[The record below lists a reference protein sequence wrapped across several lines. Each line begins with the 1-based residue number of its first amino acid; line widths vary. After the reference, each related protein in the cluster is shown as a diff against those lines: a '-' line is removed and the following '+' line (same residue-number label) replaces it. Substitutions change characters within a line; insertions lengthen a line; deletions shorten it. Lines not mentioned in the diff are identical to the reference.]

1 MLKIRSSQIGKIMT
15 NPKSK
20 KETLSSITK
29 EYLKDLII
37 EQKFGKRKT
46 IDSKYFDKGNIVESD
61 GISLCNEV
69 MQTDFLY
76 KNHES
81 FENDYIT
88 GTPDVNTIFTLLD
101 IKSNWDA
108 FTYFKVFFNE
118 KISNKTK
125 TKIPKDDYFYQLQGY
140 MWLTG
145 KSKAYLCYCLLDT
158 PEQMIE
164 DEIRREHWKHK
175 AIDEDPKIREYVE
188 NNHTFG
194 NIPAEL
200 RVKTFEID
208 FDPEII
214 EQIKA
219 RIKDCREYYDELNE
233 LLTIKDI
240 QDA

>member
-1 MLKIRSSQIGKIMT
+1 MYKTRCSSIGLIMT
-15 NPKSK
+15 NPRSK
-20 KETLSSITK
+20 KEKLSQTTK
-29 EYLKDLII
+29 NHIKEII
-37 EQKFGKRKT
+37 IQDKFGKYK
-46 IDSKYFDKGNIVESD
+46 DFWSKYTSKGNEVEED
-61 GISLCNEV
+61 GIQLCNEV
-69 MQTDFLY
+69 LDFDFLY

-81 FENDYIT
+81 FENDWIK
-88 GTPDVNTIFTLLD
+88 GTPDVNTNETLID
-101 IKSNWDA
+101 IKSSFDA
-108 FTYFKVFFNE
+108 FTFPFFE
-118 KISNKTK
+118 D
-125 TKIPKDDYFYQLQGY
+125 KIPNKNYMFQLQGY
-140 MWLTG
+140 LWLTG

-194 NIPAEL
+194 NIPGEL

-219 RIKDCREYYDELNE
+219 RIEDCREYYDELNE

-240 QDA
+240 QDAC